1 MKYDFRKLKAAR
13 EQRLLTQVEVAKLAG
28 ISHAAVSNVEA
39 GNAPWI
45 KAIRKIA
52 AVLEVRD
59 VIIPTKTRKTRMRK
73 SA

>member
-13 EQRLLTQVEVAKLAG
+13 EQRLMTRTELAELTGLSLATVSMVEKG
-28 ISHAAVSNVEA
+28 K
-39 GNAPWI
+39 APWK

-52 AVLEVRD
+52 KELKVAD
-59 VIIPTKTRKTRMRK
+59 VVIPGRAERQ